1 MKKMPGDIILSYIY
15 VYHKWKSSDIC
26 FLKYKVQQTEIL
38 HILGHFCP
46 FSLLTTWKIKII
58 TLEKNTWRYY
68 HFTHLHHKWQS
79 YVFVILD
86 HFLYFH
92 PLTTQKFKILKKWKK
107 RPGDTIIL
115 HKCTINDNHMMYYSW
130 GMKHDR
136 ELFVILDYFLN
147 FYPPS
152 NLKNHKILKKW
163 KKCLEILQFYT
174 YVPYMTI
181 IWCMVPEISRT
192 T

>member
-1 MKKMPGDIILSYIY
+1 MPGDIILSYIY

-26 FLKYKVQQTEIL
+26 FLQYKVRQTEIL

-107 RPGDTIIL
+107 KAWRYYHFTQVY
-115 HKCTINDNHMMYYSW
+115 HKWQSYDVLFLRYEAWQRTFCHF
-130 GMKHDR
+130 GLFF
-136 ELFVILDYFLN
+136 ELL
-147 FYPPS
+147 PP
-152 NLKNHKILKKW
+152 
-163 KKCLEILQFYT
+163 
-174 YVPYMTI
+174 
-181 IWCMVPEISRT
+181 
-192 T
+192 